1 MSQQAGVDTWVE
13 LGEPAHTWPTTLVLR
28 GEGGGQEGL
37 SSPTMAG
44 GRVGADGT
52 VEGAR
57 CQSPGAANPCGWSL
71 QPPQCQEHMVGAG
84 HGRLSPPRIPM
95 STPALFWGSEL
106 STTTSCTHTRSVGQA
121 ELLPVH
127 LPSPPLFL
135 PEDRV
140 LTGVPQSRAGVSLAA
155 AWLRGAEVGAL
166 RAVPDKG
173 GEEDDGEELEEE
185 AQPGEV
191 QPCSSTLSHAA
202 ELTGAQKA
210 TCKPRLRGQVL
221 PRKAQENE
229 GKKQPGAA
237 GRAGFPW
244 GWEAAA
250 EPFFCFAF
258 LWWSCLSCS
267 EKEEEEE
274 GADK

>member
-1 MSQQAGVDTWVE
+1 MALWKG
-13 LGEPAHTWPTTLVLR
+13 LGANLLVLPTPVGGVCSPRSARSTWSGR
-28 GEGGGQEGL
+28 GMAGFRPPGSPCPPLLSFGGQSRAQQL
-37 SSPTMAG
+37 PAPI
-44 GRVGADGT
+44 
-52 VEGAR
+52 
-57 CQSPGAANPCGWSL
+57 PGAWGRQSCSL
-71 QPPQCQEHMVGAG
+71 SIPP
-84 HGRLSPPRIPM
+84 PPR
-95 STPALFWGSEL
+95 
-106 STTTSCTHTRSVGQA
+106 
-121 ELLPVH
+121 
-127 LPSPPLFL
+127 LFL

-191 QPCSSTLSHAA
+191 QPCSSALSHAA
-202 ELTGAQKA
+202 ELTRTQKA

-229 GKKQPGAA
+229 GKKQPVAA